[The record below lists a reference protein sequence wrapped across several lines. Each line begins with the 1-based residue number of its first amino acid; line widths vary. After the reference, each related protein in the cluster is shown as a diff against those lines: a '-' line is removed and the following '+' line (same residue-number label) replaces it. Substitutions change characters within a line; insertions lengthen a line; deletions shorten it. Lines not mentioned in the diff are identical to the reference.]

1 MSKEKSRTTA
11 NIINYS
17 FQGIILARP
26 GRPHRGGQPLLP
38 GTPPMGRPPSGA
50 APSWSFF
57 PTPYDALI
65 RGERKVLASELYRC
79 GGKDFLINC
88 APVEVEGTVSSCV
101 IILQTVEKIMEAEHE
116 IRKRIHRA
124 GFVAKYS
131 FSNILYTGGALAD
144 AVKNAM
150 DFSAVDSNILI
161 RGETGTGKELFAQS
175 IHSAKQPPEQAL
187 CGHQCAA
194 LPDNIL
200 ESETLR
206 LWLEGAFTG
215 AVKGGKVGFFRSP
228 TRVRSSWTRS
238 AISPPNSRASSSG
251 SFRSGRSSAWAA
263 IPSSPS
269 TCASS
274 LPPTRTS
281 MPRSGAG
288 RFRRILLPPGCA
300 GAPAP
305 RSGSAN
311 RICPADRPFSDL
323 EREKHA
329 CALRDFTP
337 EALALLSS
345 YDWPGNIREIR
356 NFCERVSIL
365 CRQETAGAAD
375 VLRALPNLTPVP
387 SPEPPAGPEEER
399 EALRQALLLHQGSR
413 KETARPWA
421 STPPLSGGG

>member
-1 MSKEKSRTTA
+1 M
-11 NIINYS
+11 
-17 FQGIILARP
+17 
-26 GRPHRGGQPLLP
+26 
-38 GTPPMGRPPSGA
+38 
-50 APSWSFF
+50 
-57 PTPYDALI
+57 
-65 RGERKVLASELYRC
+65 
-79 GGKDFLINC
+79 NC
-88 APVEVEGTVSSCV
+88 APVEVEGTVSSYV
-101 IILQTVEKIMEAEHE
+101 ITLQTVEKIMEAEHE

-161 RGETGTGKELFAQS
+161 RGKNGTGKELFAQS
-175 IHSAKQPPEQAL
+175 IHSASSRRNKPFVAIN
-187 CGHQCAA
+187 CAA

-200 ESETLR
+200 WRANSSAMWRGPLPEPSKAAR
-206 LWLEGAFTG
+206 WAFS
-215 AVKGGKVGFFRSP
+215 RSP

-238 AISPPNSRASSSG
+238 AISPPKLQSQLLR
-251 SFRSGRSSAWAA
+251 
-263 IPSSPS
+263 P
-269 TCASS
+269 
-274 LPPTRTS
+274 
-281 MPRSGAG
+281 SGAG
-288 RFRRILLPPGCA
+288 DHPPGQRYRHPHRRAHHRCHQQGPLCRGPGGPFPRGSLLPPGCA
-300 GAPAP
+300 GTQAPP
-305 RSGSAN
+305 IRQRKQDLPCLIGH
-311 RICPADRPFSDL
+311 FLDL

-413 KETARPWA
+413 KETALALGHPPHHSLAADEA
-421 STPPLSGGG
+421 SRSGVSPERKTAPGVRT